1 MPNTIEPSTVEL
13 LATGDLGPNRTDP
26 QSIFALAS
34 SRLRN
39 GDIVLGQ
46 LEPVL
51 SDRGTP
57 LPQARLAMRSP
68 PATARAIRN
77 AGFNIVSIA
86 GNHCMDW
93 GNDALSDTIENL
105 RASEMRVIGAGKDS
119 DAAAE
124 FSILDRNGTQVA
136 LLAYNSIVPM
146 EYEAQA
152 NRPGCAPLRGFTHY
166 EQIEHDQPGTPSR
179 VHSFANPTD
188 LEALRSAIADARSR
202 ADAVV
207 VSVHWGIHFVPAVI
221 ADYQREIAHAAIDA
235 GADVIIG
242 HHPHILKALEIYRGK
257 VIFYSLGNFALDP
270 PTAFDRNLRGKASHR
285 EIRALNVDWDDD
297 GEHIVLRASAMAV
310 AARCVFSGGQLK
322 RVSALPVYI
331 NRDSQPE
338 FVRSDDPRFAKVA
351 DFLAKSTADA
361 GLNGIFSVQ
370 GDELVIW
377 SGI

>member
-1 MPNTIEPSTVEL
+1 
-13 LATGDLGPNRTDP
+13 
-26 QSIFALAS
+26 
-34 SRLRN
+34 
-39 GDIVLGQ
+39 
-46 LEPVL
+46 
-51 SDRGTP
+51 
-57 LPQARLAMRSP
+57 
-68 PATARAIRN
+68 
-77 AGFNIVSIA
+77 
-86 GNHCMDW
+86 
-93 GNDALSDTIENL
+93 
-105 RASEMRVIGAGKDS
+105 
-119 DAAAE
+119 
-124 FSILDRNGTQVA
+124 
-136 LLAYNSIVPM
+136 
-146 EYEAQA
+146 
-152 NRPGCAPLRGFTHY
+152 
-166 EQIEHDQPGTPSR
+166 
-179 VHSFANPTD
+179 
-188 LEALRSAIADARSR
+188 
-202 ADAVV
+202 